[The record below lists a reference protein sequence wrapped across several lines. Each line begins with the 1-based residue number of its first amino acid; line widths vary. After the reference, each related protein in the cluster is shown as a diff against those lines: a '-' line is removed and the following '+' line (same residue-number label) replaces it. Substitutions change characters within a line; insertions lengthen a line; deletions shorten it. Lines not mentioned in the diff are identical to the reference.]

1 MTSGNTNLI
10 PAVIAYYYGNELI
23 IIIALFQYLLDRDLT
38 KSISI
43 SVQYVACTRN
53 LS

>member
-10 PAVIAYYYGNELI
+10 PAVLAYYYGHEL
-23 IIIALFQYLLDRDLT
+23 IIIALFQYLLDRDLA

-43 SVQYVACTRN
+43 NVQYVA
-53 LS
+53 LH

>member
-10 PAVIAYYYGNELI
+10 PVLAYYGHEL
-23 IIIALFQYLLDRDLT
+23 IIIALFQYLLDRDLA

-43 SVQYVACTRN
+43 NVQYVA
-53 LS
+53 LH